1 VRNIAYQKTVAVRF
15 TLDDWHTT
23 NDVLAKHEQSLEE
36 LPDGFTRSR
45 SGVRKRVADVVL
57 GGGGGS
63 TSALA
68 SASSTSITPVW
79 DRFRFEIRMSDYEE
93 SVRAGRVRG
102 MWIVARYFTDG
113 SSEGGGRQGKA
124 MEWWDNNAGANYWVG
139 FRCVAGGGRERER
152 RRGVLVSAPRELFFF
167 CCFSNNR
174 LTPLTVDSRVF
185 ALSYQFTRFASANV
199 NGDKESIPST
209 IADLCFA
216 LVSGVLFTFV
226 VFSAVR
232 LSQTAYT
239 CERERGCSG

>member
-1 VRNIAYQKTVAVRF
+1 MRF

-23 NDVLAKHEQSLEE
+23 NDVLAKHEQSLEA

-63 TSALA
+63 ASASGSALA
-68 SASSTSITPVW
+68 LASTSIAPVW

-102 MWIVARYFTDG
+102 MWIVARYSTDG
-113 SSEGGGRQGKA
+113 SSEGGGREGKA

-139 FRCVAGGGRERER
+139 FRCVAGGGREKER
-152 RRGVLVSAPRELFFF
+152 RRGVLVSAPRELLL
-167 CCFSNNR
+167 CFSFNNQ
-174 LTPLTVDSRVF
+174 LTPLNVGSRVF
-185 ALSYQFTRFASANV
+185 TLWYQLTRFASANV
-199 NGDKESIPST
+199 NGDEESIPST

-216 LVSGVLFTFV
+216 FVSGVLFTFV
-226 VFSAVR
+226 VFSAFGV
-232 LSQTAYT
+232 SQTAYT
-239 CERERGCSG
+239 CERDRDCSRGG